1 MKTSLG
7 PLEFIGKS
15 ASIAKDSKPT
25 LNSLKVSYSCNAFV
39 TTSRFVIGEPELQ
52 IMSGKGP
59 EMLGANLSNNGGRST
74 ELEEGFLKSHWLRI
88 APEAKNTGVCPGC
101 HNKLVASF

>member
-1 MKTSLG
+1 
-7 PLEFIGKS
+7 
-15 ASIAKDSKPT
+15 
-25 LNSLKVSYSCNAFV
+25 
-39 TTSRFVIGEPELQ
+39 
-52 IMSGKGP
+52 
-59 EMLGANLSNNGGRST
+59 MLGANLSNNGGRST